1 MRPTDRHVLAT
12 LRQHGELDRTELAT
26 YSGVPRSTINDVVL
40 RLLRAGLVVELA
52 AAVGVKAGRPSR
64 RVALPTAGAPVGV
77 IAMTH
82 DAIQVAVVGMQ
93 GHPQAVRRESI
104 RFARDCEGLLE
115 SGFQMLDASLASL
128 DLATTALAGVV
139 VGVPVPFEAGHGAAW
154 AGSRSTGPD
163 DVHGPSH
170 PKAPSW
176 LQSDPTQL
184 VNDRLGVPVWV
195 ENDANLGALGEA
207 TYGAAQGMQNFIYL
221 KVVHGLGAALV
232 LNGQLYRGAGGVA
245 GELGHLHVYEDG
257 PVCMCGGRGCLIT
270 MLDTPQ
276 LVDLIQP
283 MHDVR
288 LTMHDVLR
296 LSEQGDAGVNRILGD
311 LGRTIGRS
319 LADMCV
325 YLNPDG
331 IVVDGL
337 LETASVPV
345 VAGIRSMVDRYAHP
359 RAASDVRIVTGSLPH
374 DAELRGAAALARQQ
388 LSVADGQP

>member
-1 MRPTDRHVLAT
+1 M
-12 LRQHGELDRTELAT
+12 
-26 YSGVPRSTINDVVL
+26 
-40 RLLRAGLVVELA
+40 
-52 AAVGVKAGRPSR
+52 
-64 RVALPTAGAPVGV
+64 
-77 IAMTH
+77 
-82 DAIQVAVVGMQ
+82 
-93 GHPQAVRRESI
+93 
-104 RFARDCEGLLE
+104 
-115 SGFQMLDASLASL
+115 
-128 DLATTALAGVV
+128 
-139 VGVPVPFEAGHGAAW
+139 PVPFEAGQGRGLGGQAA
-154 AGSRSTGPD
+154 APD
-163 DVHGPSH
+163 PMTTCTGPSH

-176 LQSDPTQL
+176 LQSDPTQQ
-184 VNDRLGVPVWV
+184 VSARLGVRVWV

-207 TYGAAQGMQNFIYL
+207 SFGAAQAMQNFIYL

-283 MHDVR
+283 MHDAR

-337 LETASVPV
+337 LETASAPV
-345 VAGIRSMVDRYAHP
+345 IAGIRSMIDRYAHP

-388 LSVADGQP
+388 LAAAGGQP